1 MIPDELIAGNAQQ
14 ATADQLIDDAPQPPD
29 DQVVTLAPQPADD
42 QPVDRA
48 RQTTNNRGLDD
59 GRDTTSEAA
68 PVVAEGAR
76 VSYAEPEAEP
86 AERPIFSV
94 PARHNTKLQGL
105 LDAINEDVS
114 LHQLWRCAN
123 VNAVD
128 RSGMSDHGPIHV
140 RIVANISLKL
150 LRLLTTGGVEPSVV
164 TNYGLGVEDA
174 EVIVVL
180 AAALHDI
187 GMSIHRHEHE
197 TYSLVLG
204 APKARQLLSGVYRE
218 PELTIMTSETL
229 HAVIAHRSDERTY
242 TIEASAVKVGDALD
256 MTQGRSRIPF
266 EHGAVNI
273 HSLSAAAV
281 ERVII
286 RRGDTRPVHIE
297 AVLNNSV
304 GLFQLDELLRP
315 KINASNIRQYVEVE
329 ARIEGETE
337 KRLLP
342 VYNL

>member
-1 MIPDELIAGNAQQ
+1 VTTDERVAENA
-14 ATADQLIDDAPQPPD
+14 
-29 DQVVTLAPQPADD
+29 LAA
-42 QPVDRA
+42 A
-48 RQTTNNRGLDD
+48 H
-59 GRDTTSEAA
+59 EAE

-76 VSYAEPEAEP
+76 VSYAEPEPEP
-86 AERPIFSV
+86 AERRIFSV
-94 PARHNTKLQGL
+94 PARHNAKLQGL
-105 LDAINEDVS
+105 LDAINDDAS

-140 RIVANISLKL
+140 RIVANIALKL
-150 LRLLTTGGVEPSVV
+150 LRLLTSGGVEPSVV
-164 TNYGLGVEDA
+164 TNYGLEVEDA

-204 APKARQLLSGVYRE
+204 APKARELLSAVYQE
-218 PELTIMTSETL
+218 PELTTITSETL
-229 HAVIAHRSDERTY
+229 HAVIAHRSDEQTY
-242 TIEASAVKVGDALD
+242 TVEASAVKVGDALD

-286 RRGDTRPVHIE
+286 RRGEAKPVRIE

-315 KINASNIRQYVEVE
+315 KINASTIRQYVEVE

>member
-1 MIPDELIAGNAQQ
+1 M
-14 ATADQLIDDAPQPPD
+14 
-29 DQVVTLAPQPADD
+29 
-42 QPVDRA
+42 
-48 RQTTNNRGLDD
+48 
-59 GRDTTSEAA
+59 GREQSVSDTE
-68 PVVAEGAR
+68 PVVAQGDQLT
-76 VSYAEPEAEP
+76 YAETEMDTGE
-86 AERPIFSV
+86 EFRPIFRV
-94 PARHNTKLQGL
+94 PTRHNMKLQRL
-105 LDAINEDVS
+105 VEAINRDIG

-128 RSGMSDHGPIHV
+128 RSNMSDHGPVHIQ
-140 RIVANISLKL
+140 IVANISLKL
-150 LRLLTTGGVEPSVV
+150 LRLLMQGGVEPAIVRD
-164 TNYGLGVEDA
+164 YGLESEDA
-174 EVIVVL
+174 ELIVVL
-180 AAALHDI
+180 GAALHDI

-197 TYSLVLG
+197 TYSLILG
-204 APKARQLLSGVYRE
+204 APRARELLSGIYAE

-229 HAVIAHRSDERTY
+229 HDVIAHRSDERTY

-266 EHGAVNI
+266 EQGAVNI

-286 RRGDTRPVHIE
+286 RRGEEKPIRIE
-297 AVLNNSV
+297 AILNNSA

-315 KINASNIRQYVEVE
+315 KITSSSIAAYVEVE
-329 ARIEGETE
+329 ARIESENE

>member
-1 MIPDELIAGNAQQ
+1 MTVKRTEPDNESVI
-14 ATADQLIDDAPQPPD
+14 
-29 DQVVTLAPQPADD
+29 
-42 QPVDRA
+42 
-48 RQTTNNRGLDD
+48 
-59 GRDTTSEAA
+59 
-68 PVVAEGAR
+68 AEGSK
-76 VSYAEPEAEP
+76 VSYAGPDQDVTGE
-86 AERPIFSV
+86 ERPIFRV
-94 PARHNTKLQGL
+94 PTRRNSKLQRL
-105 LDAINEDVS
+105 VEAINRDIG

-128 RSGMSDHGPIHV
+128 RSGMSDHGPVHI

-150 LRLLTTGGVEPSVV
+150 LRLLVQGGIEPTSVRDFALSV
-164 TNYGLGVEDA
+164 DDA

-180 AAALHDI
+180 GAALHDI

-197 TYSLVLG
+197 TYSLILG
-204 APKARQLLSGVYRE
+204 APRARELLSGIYVE
-218 PELTIMTSETL
+218 PELTVMTSETL
-229 HAVIAHRSDERTY
+229 HVVIAHRSDERTY

-266 EHGAVNI
+266 EQGAVNI

-281 ERVII
+281 ERVVIGRGAEKPI
-286 RRGDTRPVHIE
+286 RIE
-297 AVLNNSV
+297 AVLNNSA

-315 KINASNIRQYVEVE
+315 KITSSSIAPFVEVE
-329 ARIEGETE
+329 ARIEGEIE

>member
-1 MIPDELIAGNAQQ
+1 MSTERL
-14 ATADQLIDDAPQPPD
+14 
-29 DQVVTLAPQPADD
+29 PAD
-42 QPVDRA
+42 
-48 RQTTNNRGLDD
+48 T
-59 GRDTTSEAA
+59 E
-68 PVVAEGAR
+68 PVVAEGAE
-76 VSYAEPEAEP
+76 VSYAGTDLGPRE
-86 AERPIFSV
+86 ERPLFRV
-94 PARHNTKLQGL
+94 PTRHNLKLQRL
-105 LDAINEDVS
+105 VEAINRDVS

-128 RSGMSDHGPIHV
+128 RSGMSDHGPVHIQ
-140 RIVANISLKL
+140 IVANIALKL
-150 LRLLTTGGVEPSVV
+150 MRLLLQAELEPAVV
-164 TNYGLGVEDA
+164 SDYGLTAEDA
-174 EVIVVL
+174 EVVVVL
-180 AAALHDI
+180 GAALHDI

-197 TYSLVLG
+197 TYSLILG
-204 APKARQLLSGVYRE
+204 APKTRELLGGIYEE
-218 PELTIMTSETL
+218 PELTIMVSETL

-242 TIEASAVKVGDALD
+242 TLEASAVKVGDALD

-286 RRGDTRPVHIE
+286 RRGEEKPIRIE
-297 AVLNNSV
+297 AILNNSA

-315 KINASNIRQYVEVE
+315 KIRSSSIGPYVEVE

-337 KRLLP
+337 RRLLP

>member
-1 MIPDELIAGNAQQ
+1 M
-14 ATADQLIDDAPQPPD
+14 TAAES
-29 DQVVTLAPQPADD
+29 
-42 QPVDRA
+42 
-48 RQTTNNRGLDD
+48 G
-59 GRDTTSEAA
+59 AA
-68 PVVAEGAR
+68 AAESQPVVAQGPE
-76 VSYAEPEAEP
+76 VSYAEPEVPPE
-86 AERPIFSV
+86 ERPLFSV
-94 PARHNTKLQGL
+94 PARHNDKLQKL
-105 LDAINEDVS
+105 LDAINADAN
-114 LHQLWRCAN
+114 LLQLWRCVN

-128 RSGMSDHGPIHV
+128 RAGMSDHGPIHV

-150 LRLLTTGGVEPSVV
+150 LRLLVAGGVEPSVV
-164 TNYGLGVEDA
+164 RDYGLSNDDA

-180 AAALHDI
+180 GAALHDI

-197 TYSLVLG
+197 TYSLILG
-204 APKARQLLSGVYRE
+204 APKARQLLSGIYQE
-218 PELTIMTSETL
+218 PELTIVSSETL

-266 EHGAVNI
+266 EQGAINI

-286 RRGDTRPVHIE
+286 QKGESNPVHIE
-297 AVLNNSV
+297 VILNNSV

-315 KINASNIRQYVEVE
+315 KIVSSSIAPYVNVE
-329 ARIEGETE
+329 ARIEGQIE

-342 VYNL
+342 VYNI

>member
-1 MIPDELIAGNAQQ
+1 MSTDLP
-14 ATADQLIDDAPQPPD
+14 
-29 DQVVTLAPQPADD
+29 PADTE
-42 QPVDRA
+42 PVIA
-48 RQTTNNRGLDD
+48 AG
-59 GRDTTSEAA
+59 SE
-68 PVVAEGAR
+68 
-76 VSYAEPEAEP
+76 VSYAPG
-86 AERPIFSV
+86 ERETLLDQRLLFHV
-94 PARHNTKLQGL
+94 PSRHNARLQQL
-105 LDAINEDVS
+105 VAAINHDEA

-128 RSGMSDHGPIHV
+128 RSNMSDHGPVHI

-150 LRLLTTGGVEPSVV
+150 IRLLVQAGLEPAIVRDYDLTT
-164 TNYGLGVEDA
+164 EDA
-174 EVIVVL
+174 EVVVVL
-180 AAALHDI
+180 GAALHDI

-197 TYSLVLG
+197 TYSLMLG
-204 APKARQLLSGVYRE
+204 APKARELLSTIYDE
-218 PELTIMTSETL
+218 PQLTIMVSESL

-266 EHGAVNI
+266 ERGAVNI

-281 ERVII
+281 ERVVI
-286 RRGDTRPVHIE
+286 RRGESKPIRIE

-315 KINASNIRQYVEVE
+315 KIASSSIAGYVEVE
-329 ARIEGETE
+329 ARIEGENE

-342 VYNL
+342 LYNL

>member
-1 MIPDELIAGNAQQ
+1 M
-14 ATADQLIDDAPQPPD
+14 
-29 DQVVTLAPQPADD
+29 
-42 QPVDRA
+42 
-48 RQTTNNRGLDD
+48 TT
-59 GRDTTSEAA
+59 DTE
-68 PVVAEGAR
+68 PVVAQGSEIAYPQ
-76 VSYAEPEAEP
+76 SEAET
-86 AERPIFSV
+86 ERAQRPLFYV
-94 PARHNTKLQGL
+94 PARRNAKLQLL
-105 LDAINEDVS
+105 LDAINGDTA

-123 VNAVD
+123 INAVD
-128 RSGMSDHGPIHV
+128 RSGMSDHGPTHV

-150 LRLLTTGGVEPSVV
+150 LRLLVDGGIQPNIV
-164 TNYGLGVEDA
+164 TDYGLTEEDA
-174 EVIVVL
+174 EVVVVL
-180 AAALHDI
+180 GAALHDI

-197 TYSLVLG
+197 TYSLILG
-204 APKARQLLSGVYRE
+204 APIAQRLLETIYEE
-218 PELTIMTSETL
+218 PQRTIVVSEAL

-286 RRGDTRPVHIE
+286 KSGETRPILIE
-297 AVLNNSV
+297 VVLNNSV

-315 KINASNIRQYVEVE
+315 KITSSGIAPYVQVE
-329 ARIEGETE
+329 ARIDGENE

-342 VYNL
+342 VYNLS

>member
-1 MIPDELIAGNAQQ
+1 ME
-14 ATADQLIDDAPQPPD
+14 
-29 DQVVTLAPQPADD
+29 
-42 QPVDRA
+42 
-48 RQTTNNRGLDD
+48 
-59 GRDTTSEAA
+59 DTE
-68 PVVAEGAR
+68 PVVAQGAAIE
-76 VSYAEPEAEP
+76 YPESQIETDRAQ
-86 AERPIFSV
+86 RPLFYV
-94 PARHNTKLQGL
+94 PARHNDKLQAL
-105 LDAINEDVS
+105 LDAINAETS

-123 VNAVD
+123 INAVD
-128 RSGMSDHGPIHV
+128 RSGMSDHGPTHV

-150 LRLLTTGGVEPSVV
+150 LRLLIEGGVEPNIVRDYALTS
-164 TNYGLGVEDA
+164 GDA

-180 AAALHDI
+180 GAALHDI

-197 TYSLVLG
+197 TYSLILG
-204 APKARQLLSGVYRE
+204 APLARRLLEGIYEE
-218 PELTIMTSETL
+218 PVRTIMVSETL

-242 TIEASAVKVGDALD
+242 TVEASCVKVGDALD

-281 ERVII
+281 DRVIVKS
-286 RRGDTRPVHIE
+286 GDSRPILIE

-315 KINASNIRQYVEVE
+315 KIKSSNIAPYVQVE
-329 ARIEGETE
+329 ARIDGENE

-342 VYNL
+342 VYNLS

>member
-1 MIPDELIAGNAQQ
+1 M
-14 ATADQLIDDAPQPPD
+14 TALPGDSENES
-29 DQVVTLAPQPADD
+29 VT
-42 QPVDRA
+42 
-48 RQTTNNRGLDD
+48 
-59 GRDTTSEAA
+59 
-68 PVVAEGAR
+68 AEGSK
-76 VSYAEPEAEP
+76 VSYAGPDQDVAGD
-86 AERPIFSV
+86 ERPIFRV
-94 PARHNTKLQGL
+94 PTRRNSKLQRL
-105 LDAINEDVS
+105 VDAINRDVA

-128 RSGMSDHGPIHV
+128 RSGMSDHGPVHI

-150 LRLLTTGGVEPSVV
+150 LRLLMQGGIEPNSVRD
-164 TNYGLGVEDA
+164 YGLSADDA

-180 AAALHDI
+180 GAALHDI

-197 TYSLVLG
+197 TYSLILG
-204 APKARQLLSGVYRE
+204 APRARELLSGIYSE
-218 PELTIMTSETL
+218 PELTVMTSETL
-229 HAVIAHRSDERTY
+229 HVVIAHRSDERTY

-266 EHGAVNI
+266 EQGAVNI

-281 ERVII
+281 ERVVIGKGEDKPI
-286 RRGDTRPVHIE
+286 RIE
-297 AVLNNSV
+297 AVLNNSA

-315 KINASNIRQYVEVE
+315 KITTSSIAPYVEVE
-329 ARIEGETE
+329 ARIEGEIE